1 MLLLTG
7 ARRAE
12 VAQMKWAEVDFEAKV
27 WTLPRERSKNGR
39 ELVLP
44 LSEALIDLHGLPR
57 F

>member
-1 MLLLTG
+1 
-7 ARRAE
+7 
-12 VAQMKWAEVDFEAKV
+12 MKWAEVDFEAKV